1 MREALG
7 VKREGQGVKREASC
21 ESKGLRFEDSGL
33 RLSPR
38 SWELSPPLRVTH
50 HTSPRLSRATS
61 IASCALGAR
70 DATTQKTLHVSRLS
84 QEDGVALLT
93 VLLVMV
99 ALAVIGIGSITV
111 TGLENR
117 IAGFTRSGEAAT
129 GAAESCLST
138 GVKIIEETIFAGELP
153 SDYLSNANP
162 AGPVPA
168 ANSTTLQQEIMG
180 QSDNNTD
187 APTGSG
193 AVPNTTVTVNNF
205 TVNGDIDRLYA
216 QPKAGGSLQF
226 AAGYEGTAGG
236 AAGGGVDIMYRIDCV
251 STNAATNASSRV
263 TAVYACTTT
272 GETCQRKI

>member
-7 VKREGQGVKREASC
+7 
-21 ESKGLRFEDSGL
+21 ESKGLSRLL
-33 RLSPR
+33 RLSRRCVFCVYRDP
-38 SWELSPPLRVTH
+38 
-50 HTSPRLSRATS
+50 SRAS
-61 IASCALGAR
+61 GSNDGR
-70 DATTQKTLHVSRLS
+70 NDANDAMDAKDASRLTG
-84 QEDGVALLT
+84 QEGVALLT
-93 VLLVMV
+93 VLLIMV
-99 ALAVIGIGSITV
+99 ALAIIGIGSITV

-138 GVKIIEETIFAGELP
+138 GVKIIEETIFAGALP
-153 SDYLSNANP
+153 TAYLDNASP

-187 APTGSG
+187 SPT
-193 AVPNTTVTVNNF
+193 AVPNTTVTVNSF

-216 QPKAGGSLQF
+216 QPKAGGALQF

-236 AAGGGVDIMYRIDCV
+236 AAGGGVDIIYRVDCV